1 MHNFMYNNNQ
11 AIKTIKYMNIIKS
24 TNVIDGYLIDRLL
37 SHLINLQLAETTS
50 ALIWRFR
57 SNLLHYSMPTEDWP

>member
-1 MHNFMYNNNQ
+1 MHNFVYNNNQ

-37 SHLINLQLAETTS
+37 LNLINLQLAETTS
-50 ALIWRFR
+50 ALIYLVF
-57 SNLLHYSMPTEDWP
+57 LF

>member
-1 MHNFMYNNNQ
+1 MHNFVYNNNQ
-11 AIKTIKYMNIIKS
+11 AIKYMNIIKS

-37 SHLINLQLAETTS
+37 SNPINLQLAETTG
-50 ALIWRFR
+50 ALIWRFC